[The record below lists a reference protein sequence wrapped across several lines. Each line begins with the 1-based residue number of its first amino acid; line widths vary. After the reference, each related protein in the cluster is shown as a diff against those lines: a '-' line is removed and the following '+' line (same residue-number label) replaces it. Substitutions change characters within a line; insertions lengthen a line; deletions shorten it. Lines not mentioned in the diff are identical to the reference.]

1 MSRLIFK
8 KLWLVSETTR
18 AARRVELN
26 QARTLL
32 VGRNHTGKSTIVK
45 NIFRTLGCETTG
57 KSERWDEHAISVLS
71 FDFDE
76 RPYTA
81 FRKSTVF
88 ALRDDAVGTVR
99 VTLKYSEWAKIM
111 ADLFDFRL
119 MLPTHQET
127 LSQATPPYLFLPFYM
142 DQDSS
147 WLKQW
152 NSFDKL
158 SQFTKWKNPLI
169 AYITGQRP
177 NGYYTAKFEETKAK
191 IELNK
196 LNQELGVVQSALSRV
211 KKTLPRSTVRLDTS
225 AFKQEILDL
234 LRKSTVLRE
243 EQESLRKKVFEFAAK
258 KEALSS
264 QIAMARNALRNM
276 EGDLKYLTETETE
289 KTITCPTCGVEHE
302 SGFSVRL
309 ELIDDAVSIRKVIS
323 ELDEDHRKAEEGL
336 ALVSGRLNGIKAKV
350 SDIERTLQKKKGVLR
365 LQDVIDSQSSEVVK
379 GAFSKDIDGLK
390 ERVASQEKI
399 AEGAK
404 SKVGL
409 YDQKE
414 RTKRIN
420 DFYSEKIG
428 LFSGELGVFDLGD
441 AIKERP
447 DAALNASGSALPRSL
462 LAYQFSI
469 LHTASEQSDSKKF
482 PVVIDSPN
490 QQGQDARHLGQML
503 EFIKKRTPDGQ
514 QLILAV
520 EDMPGN
526 FDFDG
531 SIIEL
536 SMPFGLL
543 SQDQYELACGEL
555 KGLVDSVEA
564 GKEKYLSES
573 QSDSVG
579 ASNGID

>member
-1 MSRLIFK
+1 MSRLTFK

-18 AARRVELN
+18 AARHIELN

-45 NIFRTLGCETTG
+45 NIFRTLGCDTTG
-57 KSERWDEHAISVLS
+57 RSERWDEHAISVLS
-71 FDFDE
+71 FEIDGS
-76 RPYTA
+76 PYTA

-88 ALRDDAVGTVR
+88 ALRNDADGAIR
-99 VTLKYSEWAKIM
+99 VTLKYSEWAQIL
-111 ADLFDFRL
+111 AELFDFRL

-127 LSQATPPYLFLPFYM
+127 LAQATPPYLFLPFYM

-196 LNQELGVVQSALSRV
+196 LNQELGVVQSALTRV

-225 AFKQEILDL
+225 AFKQEISEL
-234 LRKSTVLRE
+234 LRKATVLKE
-243 EQESLRKKVFEFAAK
+243 EQESLRKKVFEFASK

-264 QIAMARNALRNM
+264 QIAMARSAIRNM

-289 KTITCPTCGVEHE
+289 QTITCPTCGIEHE

-309 ELIDDAVSIRKVIS
+309 ELIDDAVSIRKVIA
-323 ELDEDHRKAEEGL
+323 ELDEDYRKAEEGL
-336 ALVSGRLNGIKAKV
+336 ALVNGRLNGVKAKV
-350 SDIERTLQKKKGVLR
+350 SDIEKALQKKKGVLR

-390 ERVASQEKI
+390 ERVSSQEKI
-399 AEGAK
+399 AENAK
-404 SKVGL
+404 IRVGQ

-420 DFYSEKIG
+420 DFYSERIG
-428 LFSGELGVFDLGD
+428 LFSGELGVFDLSE

-447 DAALNASGSALPRSL
+447 DSALSASGSALPRSL

-469 LHTASEQSDSKKF
+469 LHTANEQGDSKKF

-490 QQGQDARHLGQML
+490 QQGQDAKHLGQML

-520 EDMPGN
+520 EDMPSN
-526 FDFDG
+526 FEFDG

-536 SMPFGLL
+536 DVPFGLL
-543 SQDQYELACGEL
+543 SQDQYEQAFGEL
-555 KGLVDSVEA
+555 KGLVEAVEA
-564 GKEKYLSES
+564 GKEQYLAES
-573 QSDSVG
+573 RSGTLVVSDE
-579 ASNGID
+579 ID